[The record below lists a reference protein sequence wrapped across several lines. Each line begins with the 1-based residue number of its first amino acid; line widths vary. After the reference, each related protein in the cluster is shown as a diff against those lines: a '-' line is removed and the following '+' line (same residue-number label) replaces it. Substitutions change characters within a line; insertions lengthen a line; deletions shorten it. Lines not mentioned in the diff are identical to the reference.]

1 MKKVLASLTMLA
13 VAGCASYGERLEPLR
28 GQHVSA
34 LVGSWGPPQ
43 SSYQL
48 PDGSQ
53 VLQYARSS
61 NMVLHGATYTVP
73 QTSYTNG
80 TASAY
85 GTGGY
90 ASGNYSGTTT
100 TYVQQKNPDVNIPL
114 SCTTNFTVSPDG
126 YITDFT
132 WRGNNC

>member
-1 MKKVLASLTMLA
+1 MKKIFTCIAMLA
-13 VAGCASYGERLEPLR
+13 MAGCASYGERLEPLR

-34 LVGSWGPPQ
+34 LVGAWGPPQ

-53 VLQYARSS
+53 VLQYARRG
-61 NMVLHGATYTVP
+61 NMVLPGATYTVP

-85 GTGGY
+85 GGGGY
-90 ASGNYSGTTT
+90 ASGNYYGTTT
-100 TYVQQKNPDVNIPL
+100 TYVQQKNPDLNIAL
-114 SCTTNFTVSPDG
+114 SCTTNFTINPDG
-126 YITDFT
+126 YITGFN
-132 WRGNNC
+132 WSGNNC

>member
-1 MKKVLASLTMLA
+1 
-13 VAGCASYGERLEPLR
+13 
-28 GQHVSA
+28 
-34 LVGSWGPPQ
+34 
-43 SSYQL
+43 
-48 PDGSQ
+48 
-53 VLQYARSS
+53 
-61 NMVLHGATYTVP
+61 MVLPGATVSVP
-73 QTSYTNG
+73 QTSYSTG

-114 SCTTNFTVSPDG
+114 SCTTNVTVSPTG
-126 YITDFT
+126 EILSFS